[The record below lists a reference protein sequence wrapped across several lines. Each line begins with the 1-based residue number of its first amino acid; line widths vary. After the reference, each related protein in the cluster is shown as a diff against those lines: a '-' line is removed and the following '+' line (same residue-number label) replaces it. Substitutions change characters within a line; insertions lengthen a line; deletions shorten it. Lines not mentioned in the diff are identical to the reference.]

1 MESISVWAEERKM
14 KVSTRFGRGGSI
26 SRSGLEAQATLTVLV
41 PLLSTD
47 AVGESPL

>member
-1 MESISVWAEERKM
+1 MGGGAQDESEHEVRK
-14 KVSTRFGRGGSI
+14 GGSI

-41 PLLSTD
+41 HLLSTD